1 MNNTNFTA
9 QELTTLQGSAEN
21 LFKEIVES
29 IKAVRDAC
37 QHMSGVVK
45 SEDSGLATA
54 WDNVAQAILDPVTK
68 AESSLDTVGKALKS
82 YVDQTV
88 SNEQN
93 AESELGSIDEELE
106 ALGKIASGIVDL
118 GSVIGGAAAGG
129 AAGGAAGAVG
139 QAVAHEATTAGQ
151 GIIKG
156 IGQTVANGAAGGA
169 KDPGSIPGNGIV
181 VGGGG
186 GSVTPPSVIYAPPTP
201 STPTVVGGGGGSV
214 TPPSVIYA
222 PPTPSAPTVVGG
234 GGSSVTPPSVI
245 YAPPTPKAPIEVT
258 K

>member
-45 SEDSGLATA
+45 SEDSGLASA

-82 YVDQTV
+82 YVDQTI

-93 AESELGSIDEELE
+93 AESELGSIDEELG

-118 GSVIGGAAAGG
+118 GAVSGVAAGAVTG
-129 AAGGAAGAVG
+129 AAAGAVG
-139 QAVAHEATTAGQ
+139 QAVT
-151 GIIKG
+151 
-156 IGQTVANGAAGGA
+156 NGAAA
-169 KDPGSIPGNGIV
+169 ANRPAGNPLTKSGLIDQSGNVV
-181 VGGGG
+181 VGNNGLVNDTALNNFVNNIKPAEPFTGL
-186 GSVTPPSVIYAPPTP
+186 SPQQAFWLNTTPGT
-201 STPTVVGGGGGSV
+201 G
-214 TPPSVIYA
+214 
-222 PPTPSAPTVVGG
+222 
-234 GGSSVTPPSVI
+234 
-245 YAPPTPKAPIEVT
+245 K
-258 K
+258 

>member
-45 SEDSGLATA
+45 SEDSSLASA

-68 AESSLDTVGKALKS
+68 AESSLGAVGKALKS

-93 AESELGSIDEELE
+93 AESELGSIDEELG

-118 GSVIGGAAAGG
+118 GSVIGGAAAGVTSG
-129 AAGGAAGAVG
+129 DVVTKHIDGTPGTVKVG
-139 QAVAHEATTAGQ
+139 EMVYGNPHRDSGPLKQTTSVV
-151 GIIKG
+151 K
-156 IGQTVANGAAGGA
+156 
-169 KDPGSIPGNGIV
+169 PGLA
-181 VGGGG
+181 
-186 GSVTPPSVIYAPPTP
+186 TPPSSSSIPHVR
-201 STPTVVGGGGGSV
+201 
-214 TPPSVIYA
+214 
-222 PPTPSAPTVVGG
+222 PSAEYGQVKVGEQTVSWGTATYDVNNPYNIVQPPK
-234 GGSSVTPPSVI
+234 SSLTGNNTNN
-245 YAPPTPKAPIEVT
+245 AQ
-258 K
+258 

>member
-1 MNNTNFTA
+1 MSNNFNA
-9 QELTTLQGSAEN
+9 QELTSLQGSAEN

-45 SEDSGLATA
+45 SEDSSLASA

-93 AESELGSIDEELE
+93 AESELGSIDEELG

-118 GSVIGGAAAGG
+118 GSVIGGAAAGVTTG
-129 AAGGAAGAVG
+129 DVVTKHIDGTPGTVKVG
-139 QAVAHEATTAGQ
+139 EMVSGNPPTT
-151 GIIKG
+151 K
-156 IGQTVANGAAGGA
+156 QTPSVV
-169 KDPGSIPGNGIV
+169 KPGLA
-181 VGGGG
+181 
-186 GSVTPPSVIYAPPTP
+186 TPPS
-201 STPTVVGGGGGSV
+201 S
-214 TPPSVIYA
+214 
-222 PPTPSAPTVVGG
+222 
-234 GGSSVTPPSVI
+234 SSVPHLRPTAEYGQVKLGRQTVIWGSAHYDPNNPYNIVQPPKSSLTGNNTNN
-245 YAPPTPKAPIEVT
+245 AQ
-258 K
+258 